1 MSYYRN
7 RLLALREER
16 DLKQAAVAAELGM
29 ARGTLAN
36 YEAGLMP
43 SIENAISLARYYHVS
58 LDYIAGLS
66 SERSHSADT
75 LQESFFTLM
84 RLAGDAAPTGSDVAA
99 VLDAAILYM
108 ASGNPCGEGPIQAWK
123 DFMADLAASLS
134 AAASGDVA
142 RLLDSA
148 NAAAVAALEIT
159 KMPAKLATKK
169 E

>member
-1 MSYYRN
+1 MSYYQN
-7 RLLALREER
+7 RLLRLREER
-16 DLKQAAVAAELGM
+16 DLKQATVAAELGM

-43 SIENAISLARYYHVS
+43 SMDNAIALAQYYHVS

-66 SERSHSADT
+66 SEPRHSADT
-75 LQESFFTLM
+75 LQDAFSTLL

-99 VLDAAILYM
+99 LLDAAILYM
-108 ASGNPCGEGPIQAWK
+108 AGGKPCGEGPIQAWK
-123 DFMADLAASLS
+123 DFMAQLAQSLS
-134 AAASGDVA
+134 AATSGDTA